1 MGKGSDQRKRSPHI
15 SDLEFAE
22 RWEQIFG
29 KNNANAKK
37 YKWKKTKESRKR
49 FL

>member
-1 MGKGSDQRKRSPHI
+1 MSKGSDQRKKSPHV

-37 YKWKKTKESRKR
+37 YKWKKTKESRKK

>member
-22 RWEQIFG
+22 RWEEIIG

-37 YKWKKTKESRKR
+37 YKWKKTKESRKK

>member
-37 YKWKKTKESRKR
+37 YKWKKTKESKKK

>member
-22 RWEQIFG
+22 RWEEIFG

-37 YKWKKTKESRKR
+37 YKWKKTKESRKK

>member
-37 YKWKKTKESRKR
+37 YKWKKTKESRKK

>member
-1 MGKGSDQRKRSPHI
+1 MGKGSDQRKRSSHI

-22 RWEQIFG
+22 RWEEIFG

-37 YKWKKTKESRKR
+37 YKWKKTKESRKK

>member
-1 MGKGSDQRKRSPHI
+1 MSKGSDQRKKQI
-15 SDLEFAE
+15 SDLEFAK
-22 RWEQIFG
+22 RWEEIFG

-37 YKWKKTKESRKR
+37 YKWKKTKESRKK